1 MTVDM
6 SQQSKYEILY
16 IVRPNLDEAAKKDL
30 VERFDALLTNNGAE
44 IIESKDWAKRRLA
57 YEINDFR
64 EGIYHLITLTDEDSE
79 AIDEF
84 ARLAKINNDILRH
97 MIVKLPN

>member
-1 MTVDM
+1 M
-6 SQQSKYEILY
+6 SENTTKYEVLY
-16 IVRPNLDEAAKKDL
+16 IIRPDMEEASKKAL
-30 VERFDALLTNNGAE
+30 VEQFDQILTSNGVT
-44 IIESKDWAKRRLA
+44 INESKDWAKRRLA